1 MHVTIVS
8 TYPPRA
14 CGLATFARDLRTG
27 LIAAGATSDVV
38 SVVREPAGLARR
50 PEVSYEIRQQERED
64 YAAAAEFINAG
75 STDIVSIQH
84 EFGIFGGS
92 EGLFVLDLMDAVH
105 APVIIRLHTVLPR
118 PEPHYR
124 RALDALAARAARIVV
139 MTEKAK
145 EILREVYSIDES
157 IVDVVPHGTPD
168 LDPVRPE
175 GLRERLGV
183 EGRTVLLTFGLLGP
197 SKGIE
202 FAIESLERAVAAQPD
217 VLYVILGATHPEIV
231 AREGEAYRETLV
243 AEVAARGLADHVRFE
258 NHYVDTD
265 ELWDWLRAA
274 DVYVSPYPNLDQI
287 TSGTLSNALA
297 AGLPVVSTPY
307 LHAAEVLAGGAGRL
321 ADYGDV
327 EAFGGALA
335 LFASDPA
342 ARAEAGAIAR
352 AYGAQTAWPTVG
364 TASVDLSVVA
374 LAERA
379 RARTPGGPTLDGHPG
394 ALPAALGYLDRMTDD
409 CGPFQHAVCG
419 VPDRANG
426 YCTDDAGRALVVAYD
441 AAARADARSDERR
454 AALRVARTCLAF
466 VAHAHRSDGT
476 FHNFMDYGRRFVERP
491 ESEDTVGRAMWGLGA
506 TVAWAPD
513 EAARVLAR
521 RLLEG
526 AIRVDLTHPRA
537 ISYAMCG
544 LDLALERFP
553 GAVGYADRLRTH
565 AVRLVEQFERT
576 VSPRWR
582 WFTDD
587 MTYANALVPHALL
600 RAADRLGA
608 SEGSARFREVG
619 LDALEFVLGQ
629 TVRDGLFDAVGNR
642 GWLKRSGERAVF
654 DQQPIEA
661 GYAAVAWA
669 EAARLTGETRYADA
683 ARLAVAWFAGRNRI
697 GAPLFDVV
705 TGAAYDGFSERGVN
719 LNQGA
724 ESAIAHLLA
733 LLAAERLGP
742 AAPEADAEAADT
754 ATHPDGRAALVPD
767 RPAA

>member
-27 LIAAGATSDVV
+27 LIAAGATADVV
-38 SVVREPAGLARR
+38 SVVHEPAGRARR
-50 PEVSYEIRQQERED
+50 PEVVYEIGQERRED

-75 STDIVSIQH
+75 SADVVSIQH

-92 EGLFVLDLMDAVH
+92 EGLFVLDLMDAVRV
-105 APVIIRLHTVLPR
+105 PVITRLHTVLPR

-124 RALDALAARAARIVV
+124 RALDAIAARSARIVV
-139 MTEKAK
+139 MTETAK
-145 EILREVYSIDES
+145 DILTGVYSVDPDI
-157 IVDVVPHGTPD
+157 IDVVPHGTPD
-168 LDPVRPE
+168 LDPVRPD
-175 GLRERLGV
+175 GLRERLGL

-202 FAIESLERAVAAQPD
+202 FAIESLERAVAVQPD
-217 VLYVILGATHPEIV
+217 VLYVVLGATHPEIV
-231 AREGEAYRETLV
+231 AREGEVYREKVV
-243 AEVAARGLADHVRFE
+243 AEVAARGLSDHVRFE
-258 NHYVDTD
+258 NHYVDTE

-321 ADYGDV
+321 AAFGDV
-327 EAFGGALA
+327 EAFGDALA

-352 AYGAQTAWPTVG
+352 AYGAQTAWPAVG
-364 TASVDLSVVA
+364 AASVDLAEVA
-374 LAERA
+374 VA
-379 RARTPGGPTLDGHPG
+379 RPRPSAAPTLEGHPG
-394 ALPAALGYLDRMTDD
+394 ALLAALGYLDRLTDD

-419 VPDRANG
+419 VPDRAHG

-454 AALRVARTCLAF
+454 TALRVARTCIGF
-466 VAHAHRSDGT
+466 VAHAQRADGT
-476 FHNFMDYGRRFVERP
+476 FRNFMDYGRQWTDRP

-513 EAARVLAR
+513 EASRVLAR
-521 RLLEG
+521 TLL
-526 AIRVDLTHPRA
+526 ARSLPVDLTHPRA
-537 ISYAMCG
+537 IAYAMCG
-544 LDLALERFP
+544 LDLALDRFP
-553 GAVGYADRLRTH
+553 GAVGYTDRLRTH

-582 WFTDD
+582 WFSDD

-600 RAADRLGA
+600 RAAARLTD
-608 SEGSARFREVG
+608 SEGAGRFREVG

-629 TVRDGLFDAVGNR
+629 TVQDGRFDAVGNQ
-642 GWLKRSGERAVF
+642 GWLKRTGERAVF

-661 GYAAVAWA
+661 GYAATAWA
-669 EAARLTGETRYADA
+669 EAARLTGEPRYADA
-683 ARLAVAWFAGRNRI
+683 ARLAVGWFAGRNRI

-705 TGAAYDGFSERGVN
+705 TGAAYDGFGAQGVN

-742 AAPEADAEAADT
+742 ATESGEAADREPAAHRPDSR
-754 ATHPDGRAALVPD
+754 ATRVPD
-767 RPAA
+767 RPPA